1 MALTLTVNMENL
13 AMYKDIRRNLVTM
26 YVNSLDQEEL
36 SDLFLSLYQL
46 RPDNQDELSSTK
58 RKIIRF
64 LCNPSY
70 QPTANASGRVNL
82 VCKNTLE
89 LVK

>member
-1 MALTLTVNMENL
+1 MALTLTVNLETT
-13 AMYKDIRRNLVTM
+13 MYKDIRRNLVTM

-46 RPDNQDELSSTK
+46 RPDNQDEVSSTK

-70 QPTANASGRVNL
+70 QPMATETGRVNL

>member
-1 MALTLTVNMENL
+1 
-13 AMYKDIRRNLVTM
+13 MYKDIRRNLVTM

-46 RPDNQDELSSTK
+46 RPDNQDEVSSTK

-70 QPTANASGRVNL
+70 EPAANTSSVVTAIREGI
-82 VCKNTLE
+82 NTLE

>member
-1 MALTLTVNMENL
+1 
-13 AMYKDIRRNLVTM
+13 MYKDIRRNLVTM
-26 YVNSLDQEEL
+26 YINGLDGQEL
-36 SDLFLSLYQL
+36 SDLFQTMFNVSPEIYE
-46 RPDNQDELSSTK
+46 DKSAVK

-64 LCNPSY
+64 LSNPSY
-70 QPTANASGRVNL
+70 EPIANASGRVNL

>member
-1 MALTLTVNMENL
+1 
-13 AMYKDIRRNLVTM
+13 MYKDIRRNLVTM

-46 RPDNQDELSSTK
+46 RPDNQDDLSSTKSSTK

-70 QPTANASGRVNL
+70 QPMVTESGRVNL

>member
-1 MALTLTVNMENL
+1 MALTLTANMENI

-26 YVNSLDQEEL
+26 YVNSLEREEV
-36 SDLFLSLYQL
+36 SDLFLSLYTV
-46 RPDNQDELSSTK
+46 RPDNQDEMSSVK

-70 QPTANASGRVNL
+70 
-82 VCKNTLE
+82 TLDKPSE
-89 LVK
+89 ESLEPKMALVK

>member
-1 MALTLTVNMENL
+1 
-13 AMYKDIRRNLVTM
+13 MYKDIRRNLVTM

-70 QPTANASGRVNL
+70 EPTATESGRVRVL
-82 VCKNTLE
+82 CKNTLE

>member
-1 MALTLTVNMENL
+1 MVLTLTVNMETT
-13 AMYKDIRRNLVTM
+13 MYKDIRRNLVTM

-36 SDLFLSLYQL
+36 SDLFLSLYTV
-46 RPDNQDELSSTK
+46 RPDNQDEVSSIK

-70 QPTANASGRVNL
+70 IPIETPSVRL
-82 VCKNTLE
+82 SKME